1 MWSQPKLIWTRY
13 VCLLTAT
20 ATATAMAIKRK
31 YLPSRNH
38 HWLVLAITITS
49 RSRSSAAGEAEA
61 DGPVALPWKA
71 LCAQSSIR
79 FIWVWLLWLR
89 IVVAVVVCLDL
100 YRQLV
105 IIDCCAASSSC
116 SLWLKFQPREMH
128 YVLCAIDWV
137 QLQSQYKYKVI

>member
-13 VCLLTAT
+13 VCLLTAA

-49 RSRSSAAGEAEA
+49 RSRSSAAAAGEAEA
-61 DGPVALPWKA
+61 DGPVALPWKV

-79 FIWVWLLWLR
+79 FIWVRPLWLR
-89 IVVAVVVCLDL
+89 FVVAAVACLDL

-116 SLWLKFQPREMH
+116 SLWLKIEPRELQ

-137 QLQSQYKYKVI
+137 QLQSQCK